1 MNRLTRTQLTTMQ
14 LFIIMLLSRLF
25 VTLMYMSPTGFKIN
39 SSDLMLQIII
49 AAILTFITAIPAF
62 LLVRDDNKNGLLKR
76 CDSLSNVFGKTA
88 AVLFLIAFIFWS
100 MRTLV
105 RFDVFVSTVIF
116 PESDIRWFLVVL
128 VICSLYSVI
137 MGIDVLGRTAQIFV
151 TLVAFSIIFVMVST
165 ANRITITNFTPMMY
179 DGLYHP
185 FQAGVSTMA
194 SCIELTYPL
203 IFKDKVKSKPIAC
216 VFPWVG
222 AIMSILL
229 VLTFWGAG
237 VLGDFSNTQLF
248 PVFSLTTLTSVGFLE
263 RLDVFLTAAWVVC
276 VFVKIAICINIVQ
289 VCLTELFGTL
299 TAKKAMLISAAII
312 SVLALLIR
320 ESYTTKAFVSN
331 ISGAVTVY
339 AIIVI
344 LIPVILISAEKMK
357 TKASGESI
365 EEQGRSIL
373 NEKHEKKELY

>member
-1 MNRLTRTQLTTMQ
+1 MNTLTRTQLTTMQ

-25 VTLMYMSPTGFKIN
+25 VTLMYMSPTNFKIN

-49 AAILTFITAIPAF
+49 AAFLVFITAIPAY
-62 LLVRDDNKNGLLKR
+62 LLLRDENKNGLLKR
-76 CDSLSNVFGKTA
+76 CDNLSHTFGKTA
-88 AVLFLIAFIFWS
+88 AGIFLIAFLFWA

-116 PESDIRWFLVVL
+116 PESDVRWFLVVL
-128 VICSLYSVI
+128 IVCSLYSVI

-165 ANRITITNFTPMMY
+165 ANRLTITNFTPMMY

-185 FQAGVSTMA
+185 FQAGVGTMA
-194 SCIELTYPL
+194 SCIELTYPI
-203 IFKDKVKSKPIAC
+203 IFKDKIKSKPIAC
-216 VFPWVG
+216 IFPWVG
-222 AIMSILL
+222 TIMSILL
-229 VLTFWGAG
+229 LLAFWGAG
-237 VLGDFSNTQLF
+237 VLGDFTNTQLF

-276 VFVKIAICINIVQ
+276 VFVKIAICINIAAL
-289 VCLTELFGTL
+289 CLTEIFKSLSE
-299 TAKKAMLISAAII
+299 KKAMIVSASVI

-320 ESYTTKAFVSN
+320 ESYTTKTFVSN

-339 AIIVI
+339 ATIVV

-357 TKASGESI
+357 SRALGE
-365 EEQGRSIL
+365 R
-373 NEKHEKKELY
+373 HEKY

>member
-1 MNRLTRTQLTTMQ
+1 MNKLTRTQLTTMQ

-39 SSDLMLQIII
+39 SSDLMLQIFIG
-49 AAILTFITAIPAF
+49 AILTFITAIPAF
-62 LLVRDDNKNGLLKR
+62 LLVRDDNKNGLIKR
-76 CDSLSNVFGKTA
+76 CDDASNAFGKTA
-88 AVLFLIAFIFWS
+88 AVLFLIAFLFWA

-116 PESDIRWFLVVL
+116 PESDVRWFLLIL

-165 ANRITITNFTPMMY
+165 ANRLSITNFTPMMY
-179 DGLYHP
+179 DGLYRP

-203 IFKDKVKSKPIAC
+203 IFKDKIKSKPTAC
-216 VFPWVG
+216 VFPWAG

-229 VLTFWGAG
+229 VITFWGAG
-237 VLGDFSNTQLF
+237 VLGDFTSTQLF

-289 VCLTELFGTL
+289 VCLTELFKSL
-299 TAKKAMLISAAII
+299 SEKKAMLISATII
-312 SVLALLIR
+312 SIFALLIR

-339 AIIVI
+339 AIIVV

-357 TKASGESI
+357 AKASGEKT
-365 EEQGRSIL
+365 EDGVRGIL
-373 NEKHEKKELY
+373 SGKQEKQELY

>member
-1 MNRLTRTQLTTMQ
+1 MNKLTRTQLTTMQ
-14 LFIIMLLSRLF
+14 LFITMLLSRLF
-25 VTLMYMSPTGFKIN
+25 VTLMYMSPTGFKMN

-49 AAILTFITAIPAF
+49 GAVLTFITAIPAY
-62 LLVRDDNKNGLLKR
+62 LLIRDDNSQGLLKR
-76 CDSLSNVFGKTA
+76 CDDASTAFGKTT
-88 AVLFLIAFIFWS
+88 AVIFLVAFLFWS

-116 PESDIRWFLVVL
+116 PESDVRLFLLILVV
-128 VICSLYSVI
+128 CSLYSVI

-165 ANRITITNFTPMMY
+165 ANRLSITNFTPMMY
-179 DGLYHP
+179 DGFYRP

-203 IFKDKVKSKPIAC
+203 IFKDKIKSKPIAC

-222 AIMSILL
+222 VIMSILL

-289 VCLTELFGTL
+289 ICMVEIFKSLSE
-299 TAKKAMLISAAII
+299 KKAMIISAVVI
-312 SVLALLIR
+312 SILALMIR

-331 ISGAVTVY
+331 ISAAVTVY
-339 AIIVI
+339 AIIVV
-344 LIPVILISAEKMK
+344 LVPVILISAEKMK
-357 TKASGESI
+357 KKASGNP
-365 EEQGRSIL
+365 EEGRSFL
-373 NEKHEKKELY
+373 GEKKEKQELY

>member
-1 MNRLTRTQLTTMQ
+1 MNRVTKIQLTTMQ

-49 AAILTFITAIPAF
+49 GAILVFVTAVPSF
-62 LLVRDDNKNGLLKR
+62 LLLRDDNESALLRR
-76 CDSLSNVFGKTA
+76 CDDISTSFGKMA
-88 AVLFLIAFIFWS
+88 SVLFLIAFLFWS
-100 MRTLV
+100 MRTLI

-137 MGIDVLGRTAQIFV
+137 MGIDVLGRTAQIFI
-151 TLVAFSIIFVMVST
+151 TLVVFSIVFVMAST
-165 ANRITITNFTPMMY
+165 ANRISITNFTPMMY
-179 DGLYHP
+179 DGIYRP
-185 FQAGVSTMA
+185 FQAGVGTMA

-203 IFKDKVKSKPIAC
+203 IFRDKIKGKPIAC

-222 AIMSILL
+222 TIMSVLL

-237 VLGDFSNTQLF
+237 VLGDYTNTQLF

-289 VCLTELFGTL
+289 ICLTELFTFL
-299 TAKKAMLISAAII
+299 SERRAMIISATII
-312 SVLALLIR
+312 SVFALLIR
-320 ESYTTKAFVSN
+320 ESYMTKAFVSN
-331 ISGAVTVY
+331 ISGAVVVY
-339 AIIVI
+339 AVVVV
-344 LIPVILISAEKMK
+344 LIPVILLSAEKN
-357 TKASGESI
+357 AER
-365 EEQGRSIL
+365 GRGTV
-373 NEKHEKKELY
+373 HEKEREREMY

>member
-1 MNRLTRTQLTTMQ
+1 MNKLTRTQLTTMQ

-25 VTLMYMSPTGFKIN
+25 VTLMYMSPTGFKMN

-49 AAILTFITAIPAF
+49 GAVLTFITAIPAY
-62 LLVRDDNKNGLLKR
+62 LLIRDDNSQGLLKR
-76 CDSLSNVFGKTA
+76 CDDASTAFGKTT
-88 AVLFLIAFIFWS
+88 AVIFLVAFLFWA

-116 PESDIRWFLVVL
+116 PESDVRLFLLILVV
-128 VICSLYSVI
+128 CSLYSVI

-165 ANRITITNFTPMMY
+165 ANRLSITNFTPMMY
-179 DGLYHP
+179 DGFYRP

-203 IFKDKVKSKPIAC
+203 IFKDKIKSKPIAC

-222 AIMSILL
+222 TIMSILL

-276 VFVKIAICINIVQ
+276 VFVKIAVCINIVQ
-289 VCLTELFGTL
+289 ICMVEIFKSLSE
-299 TAKKAMLISAAII
+299 KKAMIISAVVI
-312 SVLALLIR
+312 SILALMIR

-331 ISGAVTVY
+331 ISAAVTVY
-339 AIIVI
+339 AIIVV
-344 LIPVILISAEKMK
+344 LVPVILISAERMK
-357 TKASGESI
+357 KKASGNP
-365 EEQGRSIL
+365 EEGRGFLS
-373 NEKHEKKELY
+373 EKKELY

>member
-1 MNRLTRTQLTTMQ
+1 MNKLTRTQLTTMQ
-14 LFIIMLLSRLF
+14 LFIIMLLSSLF
-25 VTLMYMSPTGFKIN
+25 VTLMYMSPTGFKMN

-49 AAILTFITAIPAF
+49 GAVLTFITAIPAY
-62 LLVRDDNKNGLLKR
+62 LLIRDDNSQGLLKR
-76 CDSLSNVFGKTA
+76 CDDASTAFGKTT
-88 AVLFLIAFIFWS
+88 AVIFLVAFLFWS

-116 PESDIRWFLVVL
+116 PESDVRLFLLILVV
-128 VICSLYSVI
+128 CSLYSVI

-165 ANRITITNFTPMMY
+165 ANRLSITNFTPMMY
-179 DGLYHP
+179 DGFYRP

-203 IFKDKVKSKPIAC
+203 IFKDKIKSKPIVC

-222 AIMSILL
+222 VIMSILL

-289 VCLTELFGTL
+289 ICIVEIFKSLSE
-299 TAKKAMLISAAII
+299 KKAMIISAVVI
-312 SVLALLIR
+312 SILALMIR

-331 ISGAVTVY
+331 ISAAVTVY
-339 AIIVI
+339 AIIVV
-344 LIPVILISAEKMK
+344 LVPVILISAEKMK
-357 TKASGESI
+357 KKASGNP
-365 EEQGRSIL
+365 EEGRGFLS
-373 NEKHEKKELY
+373 EKKELY

>member
-1 MNRLTRTQLTTMQ
+1 MNKLTRTQLTTMQ

-49 AAILTFITAIPAF
+49 GAVLTFITAIPAY
-62 LLVRDDNKNGLLKR
+62 LLIRDDNSQGLLKR
-76 CDSLSNVFGKTA
+76 CDDASTAFGKTT
-88 AVLFLIAFIFWS
+88 AVIFLVAFLFWS

-116 PESDIRWFLVVL
+116 PESDVRLFLLILVV
-128 VICSLYSVI
+128 CSLYSVI

-165 ANRITITNFTPMMY
+165 ANRLSITNFTPMMY
-179 DGLYHP
+179 DGFYRP

-203 IFKDKVKSKPIAC
+203 IFKDKIKSKPIAC

-222 AIMSILL
+222 VIMSILL

-289 VCLTELFGTL
+289 ICMVEIFKSLSE
-299 TAKKAMLISAAII
+299 KKAMIISAVLISI
-312 SVLALLIR
+312 LALMIR

-331 ISGAVTVY
+331 ISAAVTVY
-339 AIIVI
+339 AIIVV
-344 LIPVILISAEKMK
+344 LVPVILISAERMK
-357 TKASGESI
+357 KKASGNP
-365 EEQGRSIL
+365 EEGRGFLS
-373 NEKHEKKELY
+373 EKKEKQELY